1 MHKASELC
9 CFFKVMNNEHFKAMD
24 FPLGR
29 YDASFRK
36 NSTVFKYPLF
46 LRTTIRC
53 PLDFERYPFDTQ
65 ICPFVLFPLDPDSID
80 FVWSSPPSLKRI
92 IRGSGKSS
100 IDNWKRSM
108 FYEDSVSSGTM
119 KQKQI
124 PALDVYYLK
133 VEYRFERSSTA
144 FEIQSM
150 VPTFMLVIASYG
162 SLYIPPS
169 EIPGRMTLAITTC
182 LTQIAMISSAL
193 DDSPPT
199 SYLKVTKNSIHFN

>member
-1 MHKASELC
+1 
-9 CFFKVMNNEHFKAMD
+9 MNNEFFKTMD

-29 YDASFRK
+29 YDASFIK
-36 NSTVFKYPLF
+36 TSSIFKYPLF

-65 ICPFVLFPLDPDSID
+65 ICPFVLFPLDPNSID
-80 FVWSSPPSLKRI
+80 FVWGSPPSLKRI
-92 IRGSGKSS
+92 IGGNGKKS
-100 IDNWKRSM
+100 IDNWKRSL
-108 FYEDSVSSGTM
+108 FYEDNVSGAAM
-119 KQKQI
+119 NIQQDL
-124 PALDVYYLK
+124 ALDVYYVK

-199 SYLKVTKNSIHFN
+199 SYLKVTISYFSFID